1 MDALSGR
8 YHNLNLFGESF
19 FSIIDPEQ
27 QTRAKVP
34 SEYKTLHMDKQRR
47 NPSMSSG
54 NTFSRMFGQSP
65 FTALQ
70 EHMRVVVECARA
82 VQPLLEALVAGDQD
96 RVTELKDRI
105 FEREAEADRIK
116 HELRAHLPKSL
127 FMPVDRRDLLEV
139 LLLQDTIAN
148 VAQDIA
154 GLLIERK
161 MSIPDFLSDPLLKLT
176 ARCIDTV
183 EHSGRVIE
191 ELDELLAIGFRG
203 REVDRVDE
211 MLKELNTI
219 EDETDEL
226 GIALARAL
234 FDHEDDLKPVS
245 VMMWY
250 QIIEWVG
257 DLADYAEKVGDHLRL
272 LIAK

>member
-1 MDALSGR
+1 
-8 YHNLNLFGESF
+8 
-19 FSIIDPEQ
+19 
-27 QTRAKVP
+27 
-34 SEYKTLHMDKQRR
+34 
-47 NPSMSSG
+47 MSNG
-54 NTFSRMFGQSP
+54 NTFSKLFGQSP

-70 EHMRVVVECARA
+70 RHMRVVLECARD
-82 VQPLLEALVAGDQD
+82 VKPLVDALVAGDQGK
-96 RVTELKDRI
+96 VIESKDRI
-105 FEREAEADRIK
+105 FEKEAEADRIK
-116 HELRAHLPKSL
+116 HELRASLPKSL

-139 LLLQDTIAN
+139 LQLQDTIAN
-148 VAQDIA
+148 TAQDIA

-161 MSIPDFLSDPLLKLT
+161 MNIPDFLRVPLVELT
-176 ARCIDTV
+176 DRCIDTV
-183 EHSGRVIE
+183 ELSANVIE

-203 REVDRVDE
+203 REVDRVDA
-211 MLKELNTI
+211 MLVNLNQV

-226 GIALARAL
+226 GIKLARAL
-234 FDHEDDLKPVS
+234 FDHESELDPVS

>member
-1 MDALSGR
+1 
-8 YHNLNLFGESF
+8 
-19 FSIIDPEQ
+19 
-27 QTRAKVP
+27 
-34 SEYKTLHMDKQRR
+34 
-47 NPSMSSG
+47 MSNG
-54 NTFSRMFGQSP
+54 NTFSKLFGQSP

-70 EHMRVVVECARA
+70 DHMRVVLEGARE
-82 VQPLLEALVAGDQD
+82 VQPLIEALAAGDQEQ
-96 RVTELKDRI
+96 VIQLKDSI

-116 HELRAHLPKSL
+116 HELRARLPKSL

-161 MSIPDFLSDPLLKLT
+161 MSIPDFLRDPLIVLT
-176 ARCIDTV
+176 ARCVDTV
-183 EHSGRVIE
+183 EHAAKVIE

-203 REVDRVDE
+203 REVDLVNK
-211 MLKELNTI
+211 MLTELNAI

-234 FDHEDDLKPVS
+234 FDHEDELKPVS

>member
-1 MDALSGR
+1 
-8 YHNLNLFGESF
+8 
-19 FSIIDPEQ
+19 
-27 QTRAKVP
+27 
-34 SEYKTLHMDKQRR
+34 
-47 NPSMSSG
+47 MSNG
-54 NTFSRMFGQSP
+54 NTFSKLFGQSP

-70 EHMRVVVECARA
+70 EHMRVVLECAHE
-82 VQPLLEALVAGDQD
+82 VQPLIEALVAHDQEL
-96 RVTELKDRI
+96 VIELKDRI

-161 MSIPDFLSDPLLKLT
+161 MNIPEFLRDPLLILT
-176 ARCIDTV
+176 ARCIETV
-183 EHSGRVIE
+183 EQAARVIE

-211 MLKELNTI
+211 MLKELNAI

-234 FDHEDDLKPVS
+234 FDHEDELKPVS

>member
-1 MDALSGR
+1 
-8 YHNLNLFGESF
+8 
-19 FSIIDPEQ
+19 
-27 QTRAKVP
+27 
-34 SEYKTLHMDKQRR
+34 
-47 NPSMSSG
+47 MSNG
-54 NTFSRMFGQSP
+54 NTFSKLFGQSP

-70 EHMRVVVECARA
+70 DHMRVVVECARE
-82 VQPLLEALVAGDQD
+82 VQPLIEALAADDQEQ
-96 RVTELKDRI
+96 VIQLKDRI

-161 MSIPDFLSDPLLKLT
+161 MSIPDFLRDPLIELT
-176 ARCIDTV
+176 ARCVDTV
-183 EHSGRVIE
+183 EHAAKVIE

-203 REVDRVDE
+203 REVDSVDQ
-211 MLKELNTI
+211 MLKELNLI

-234 FDHEDDLKPVS
+234 SDHEDELKPVS

>member
-1 MDALSGR
+1 
-8 YHNLNLFGESF
+8 
-19 FSIIDPEQ
+19 
-27 QTRAKVP
+27 
-34 SEYKTLHMDKQRR
+34 
-47 NPSMSSG
+47 MSSG
-54 NTFSRMFGQSP
+54 NTFSKLFGQSP

-70 EHMRVVVECARA
+70 EHMRVVVECARE
-82 VQPLLEALVAGDQD
+82 VPPLIEALAAGDQEQ
-96 RVTELKDRI
+96 VIQLKDRI

-161 MSIPDFLSDPLLKLT
+161 MSIPDFLRDPLIVLT
-176 ARCIDTV
+176 ARCVDTV
-183 EHSGRVIE
+183 EHAAKVIE

-203 REVDRVDE
+203 REVDSVDQ
-211 MLKELNTI
+211 MLKELNLI

-234 FDHEDDLKPVS
+234 FDHEDELKPVS

>member
-1 MDALSGR
+1 
-8 YHNLNLFGESF
+8 
-19 FSIIDPEQ
+19 
-27 QTRAKVP
+27 
-34 SEYKTLHMDKQRR
+34 
-47 NPSMSSG
+47 MSNG
-54 NTFSRMFGQSP
+54 HTFSKLFGQSP
-65 FTALQ
+65 FSALQ
-70 EHMRVVVECARA
+70 KHMQVVVECARE
-82 VQPLLEALVAGDQD
+82 VQPLIDALVAGDQD
-96 RVTELKDRI
+96 QVSVLKDRI
-105 FEREAEADRIK
+105 FEKEAEADSVK
-116 HELRAHLPKSL
+116 HDLRASLPKSL

-139 LLLQDTIAN
+139 LQMQDTIAN
-148 VAQDIA
+148 TAQDIA

-161 MSIPDFLSDPLLKLT
+161 MTIPAFLQEPLKELT

-183 EHSGRVIE
+183 EHAATVIN

-203 REVDRVDE
+203 REVDRVEE
-211 MLKELNTI
+211 MLTELNRI

-234 FDHEDDLKPVS
+234 FDHETELDPVS

>member
-1 MDALSGR
+1 
-8 YHNLNLFGESF
+8 
-19 FSIIDPEQ
+19 
-27 QTRAKVP
+27 
-34 SEYKTLHMDKQRR
+34 
-47 NPSMSSG
+47 MSNG
-54 NTFSRMFGQSP
+54 NTFSKLFGQSP

-70 EHMRVVVECARA
+70 EHMRVVVECARE
-82 VQPLLEALVAGDQD
+82 VQPLIEALAAGDQEQ
-96 RVTELKDRI
+96 VVQLKDRI

-161 MSIPDFLSDPLLKLT
+161 MSIPDFLRDPLIVLT
-176 ARCIDTV
+176 ARCVDTV
-183 EHSGRVIE
+183 EHAAKVIE

-203 REVDRVDE
+203 REVDSVDQ
-211 MLKELNTI
+211 MLKELNMI

-234 FDHEDDLKPVS
+234 FDHEDELKPVS

>member
-1 MDALSGR
+1 
-8 YHNLNLFGESF
+8 
-19 FSIIDPEQ
+19 
-27 QTRAKVP
+27 
-34 SEYKTLHMDKQRR
+34 
-47 NPSMSSG
+47 MSNS
-54 NTFSRMFGQSP
+54 NTFSRLFGQSP

-70 EHMRVVVECARA
+70 EHMRVVVECARE
-82 VQPLLEALVAGDQD
+82 VQPLIEALAAGDQV
-96 RVTELKDRI
+96 RVVELKDRI

-154 GLLIERK
+154 GLLVERK
-161 MSIPDFLSDPLLKLT
+161 MSIPDFLRDPLIVLT
-176 ARCIDTV
+176 ARCVDTV
-183 EHSGRVIE
+183 EHAARVIE

-203 REVDRVDE
+203 READVVDK
-211 MLKELNTI
+211 MLTELNAI

-234 FDHEDDLKPVS
+234 FDHEDELKPVS

>member
-1 MDALSGR
+1 
-8 YHNLNLFGESF
+8 
-19 FSIIDPEQ
+19 
-27 QTRAKVP
+27 
-34 SEYKTLHMDKQRR
+34 
-47 NPSMSSG
+47 MSSS
-54 NTFSRMFGQSP
+54 NTFSKLFGQSP

-70 EHMRVVVECARA
+70 EHMRVVVECARE
-82 VQPLLEALVAGDQD
+82 VQPLIEALVAGDQE

-105 FEREAEADRIK
+105 FELEAEADRIK

-161 MSIPDFLSDPLLKLT
+161 MTIPDFLRNPLIELT
-176 ARCIDTV
+176 ARCVDTV
-183 EHSGRVIE
+183 EHAASVIE

-203 REVDRVDE
+203 READVVDK
-211 MLKELNTI
+211 MLKELNAI

-226 GIALARAL
+226 GIVLARAL
-234 FDHEDDLKPVS
+234 FDHEDELKPVS

-250 QIIEWVG
+250 QIIEWIG

>member
-1 MDALSGR
+1 
-8 YHNLNLFGESF
+8 
-19 FSIIDPEQ
+19 
-27 QTRAKVP
+27 
-34 SEYKTLHMDKQRR
+34 
-47 NPSMSSG
+47 MSHG
-54 NTFSRMFGQSP
+54 NTFSRMFGKSP

-70 EHMRVVVECARA
+70 KHMRVVAECSHE
-82 VQPLLEALVAGDQD
+82 VQPLIEAMIAGDQG
-96 RVTELKDRI
+96 RVIERKDRI
-105 FEREAEADRIK
+105 WALEAQADQIK
-116 HELRAHLPKSL
+116 HELQSNLPKSL

-139 LLLQDTIAN
+139 LQLQDTIAN

-154 GLLIERK
+154 GLLFERK
-161 MSIPDFLSDPLLKLT
+161 MSIPQFLSEPLLVLV
-176 ARCIDTV
+176 ARCVDTV
-183 EHSGRVIE
+183 DHAAKVIE

-211 MLKELNTI
+211 MLDELNAI
-219 EDETDEL
+219 EHETDDL
-226 GIALARAL
+226 GMALARAL
-234 FDHEDDLKPVS
+234 FDHEDELKPVS

>member
-1 MDALSGR
+1 MV
-8 YHNLNLFGESF
+8 
-19 FSIIDPEQ
+19 
-27 QTRAKVP
+27 T
-34 SEYKTLHMDKQRR
+34 
-47 NPSMSSG
+47 G
-54 NTFSRMFGQSP
+54 NTFSMLFGHSP

-70 EHMRVVVECARA
+70 AHMKVVTKCARE
-82 VQPLLEALVAGDQD
+82 VQPLIEALVAGDQAEVIK
-96 RVTELKDRI
+96 RKNII
-105 FEREAEADRIK
+105 FELEAEADSLK

-161 MSIPDFLSDPLLKLT
+161 MTIPDFLSDPLLKLVK
-176 ARCIDTV
+176 RCIDTV
-183 EHSGRVIE
+183 DHSGKAIS
-191 ELDELLAIGFRG
+191 ELDELLATGFRG
-203 REVDRVDE
+203 REVDLVVGI
-211 MLKELNTI
+211 LNELNQI

-234 FDHEDDLKPVS
+234 FDHEDELKPVS

>member
-1 MDALSGR
+1 MATGTTFT
-8 YHNLNLFGESF
+8 NL
-19 FSIIDPEQ
+19 
-27 QTRAKVP
+27 
-34 SEYKTLHMDKQRR
+34 
-47 NPSMSSG
+47 
-54 NTFSRMFGQSP
+54 FGQSP
-65 FTALQ
+65 FDALQ
-70 EHMRVVVECARA
+70 THMKLVVECAQE
-82 VQPLLEALVAGDQD
+82 VHPLIEALVNDDQAQVIV
-96 RVTELKDRI
+96 RKDKI
-105 FEREAEADRIK
+105 FELEAEADKQK
-116 HELRAHLPKSL
+116 HHLRAHLPKSL
-127 FMPVDRRDLLEV
+127 FMPVDRRDLLEL

-161 MSIPDFLSDPLLKLT
+161 MTIPDFLRDPLIELT
-176 ARCIDTV
+176 KRCVETV
-183 EHSGRVIE
+183 EHSGKVIA

-203 REVDRVDE
+203 REVDLVDT
-211 MLKELNTI
+211 MLKELNEI

-234 FDHEDDLKPVS
+234 FDHEDELKPVS

-250 QIIEWVG
+250 QIIEWIG

>member
-1 MDALSGR
+1 
-8 YHNLNLFGESF
+8 
-19 FSIIDPEQ
+19 
-27 QTRAKVP
+27 
-34 SEYKTLHMDKQRR
+34 
-47 NPSMSSG
+47 MSNS
-54 NTFSRMFGQSP
+54 NTFSRLFGQSP

-70 EHMRVVVECARA
+70 EHMRVVVECARE
-82 VQPLLEALVAGDQD
+82 VQPLIEALAAGDQV
-96 RVTELKDRI
+96 RVVELKDRI

-161 MSIPDFLSDPLLKLT
+161 MSIPDFLRDPLIVLT
-176 ARCIDTV
+176 ARCVDTV
-183 EHSGRVIE
+183 KHAARVIE

-203 REVDRVDE
+203 READAVDK
-211 MLKELNTI
+211 MLTELNAI

-234 FDHEDDLKPVS
+234 FDHEDELKPVS

-250 QIIEWVG
+250 QIIEWIG

>member
-1 MDALSGR
+1 
-8 YHNLNLFGESF
+8 
-19 FSIIDPEQ
+19 
-27 QTRAKVP
+27 
-34 SEYKTLHMDKQRR
+34 
-47 NPSMSSG
+47 MSNG
-54 NTFSRMFGQSP
+54 NTFSKLFGQSP

-70 EHMRVVVECARA
+70 EHMRVVVDCARD
-82 VQPLLEALVAGDQD
+82 VQPLIEALVDGDQV
-96 RVTELKDRI
+96 RVNELKDRI
-105 FEREAEADRIK
+105 FEQEAEADRIK
-116 HELRAHLPKSL
+116 HELRARLPKSL

-154 GLLIERK
+154 GLLVERK
-161 MSIPDFLSDPLLKLT
+161 MSIPDFLRDPLLELT

-183 EHSGRVIE
+183 EHSARVIE

-211 MLKELNTI
+211 MLRELNRI

-234 FDHEDDLKPVS
+234 FDHEDELKPVS

-250 QIIEWVG
+250 QIIEWIG

>member
-1 MDALSGR
+1 
-8 YHNLNLFGESF
+8 
-19 FSIIDPEQ
+19 
-27 QTRAKVP
+27 
-34 SEYKTLHMDKQRR
+34 
-47 NPSMSSG
+47 MSNG
-54 NTFSRMFGQSP
+54 NTFSKLFGQSP

-70 EHMRVVVECARA
+70 EHMRVVVECARE
-82 VQPLLEALVAGDQD
+82 VPPLIEALAAGDQE
-96 RVTELKDRI
+96 RVVELKDRI

-161 MSIPDFLSDPLLKLT
+161 MSIPEFIRDPLIVLT
-176 ARCIDTV
+176 ARCVDTV
-183 EHSGRVIE
+183 EHAARVIE

-203 REVDRVDE
+203 READAVDK
-211 MLKELNTI
+211 MLTELNAI

-234 FDHEDDLKPVS
+234 FDHVDELKPVS

-250 QIIEWVG
+250 QIIEWIG

>member
-1 MDALSGR
+1 
-8 YHNLNLFGESF
+8 
-19 FSIIDPEQ
+19 
-27 QTRAKVP
+27 
-34 SEYKTLHMDKQRR
+34 
-47 NPSMSSG
+47 MSNG
-54 NTFSRMFGQSP
+54 NTFSKLFGQSP

-70 EHMRVVVECARA
+70 EHMRVVVECARE
-82 VQPLLEALVAGDQD
+82 VPPLIEALAAGDQV
-96 RVTELKDRI
+96 RVVELKDRI

-161 MSIPDFLSDPLLKLT
+161 MSIPEFLRDPLIVLT
-176 ARCIDTV
+176 ARCVDTV
-183 EHSGRVIE
+183 EHAAGVIE

-203 REVDRVDE
+203 READAVDK
-211 MLKELNTI
+211 MLTELNTI

-234 FDHEDDLKPVS
+234 FDHEDELKPVS

-250 QIIEWVG
+250 QIIEWIG

>member
-1 MDALSGR
+1 
-8 YHNLNLFGESF
+8 
-19 FSIIDPEQ
+19 
-27 QTRAKVP
+27 
-34 SEYKTLHMDKQRR
+34 
-47 NPSMSSG
+47 MSNG
-54 NTFSRMFGQSP
+54 NTFTKLFGQSP

-70 EHMRVVVECARA
+70 QHMKAVLECARE
-82 VQPLLEALVAGDQD
+82 VQPLIDALIDGDQA
-96 RVTELKDRI
+96 RVTEIKDII
-105 FEREAEADRIK
+105 FEKEAEADQVK
-116 HELRAHLPKSL
+116 HDLRASLPKSL

-139 LLLQDTIAN
+139 LQLQDTIAN
-148 VAQDIA
+148 TAQDIA
-154 GLLIERK
+154 GLLFERK
-161 MSIPDFLSDPLLKLT
+161 MSIPEFLREPLSELT

-183 EHSGRVIE
+183 EHAGTVIS

-211 MLKELNTI
+211 MLRELNRI

-226 GIALARAL
+226 GISLARAL
-234 FDHEDDLKPVS
+234 FDHESELDPVS